1 MPTVNE
7 IIFSE
12 YDVKCLNFILGT
24 GEKKQVWPVKVIGK
38 LEEESEVRKLIKKG
52 RGVTIKNRTWGTGAG
67 TLKLTAHMP
76 YDLYILLHGMDADDL
91 AEGVHAYGRDSRH
104 PEAVVTG
111 DVYDEDDVEKF
122 KAWPS
127 CVVSTGPA
135 RSIENGAEE
144 VAETELEIGFSP
156 DAAGRGMY
164 EALANTLSDDIKT
177 AWMESFGADLVKKTP
192 TV

>member
-1 MPTVNE
+1 MAIVNE
-7 IIFSE
+7 TIFSE
-12 YDVKCLNFILGT
+12 YDVKVLNFIF
-24 GEKKQVWPVKVIGK
+24 GEGENKEVWHVKVIGK

-76 YDLYILLHGMDADDL
+76 YALYIKLHGMDAEDL
-91 AEGVHAYGRDSRH
+91 ADGVSAYGRDSRH
-104 PEAVVTG
+104 PAATVTG
-111 DVYDEDDVEKF
+111 DVFDEDDVEKF

-156 DAAGRGMY
+156 DETGRGMY
-164 EALANTLSDDIKT
+164 EALAAGLSDAIKT
-177 AWMESFGADLVKKTP
+177 GWMESFTPDLVAAPKA
-192 TV
+192 